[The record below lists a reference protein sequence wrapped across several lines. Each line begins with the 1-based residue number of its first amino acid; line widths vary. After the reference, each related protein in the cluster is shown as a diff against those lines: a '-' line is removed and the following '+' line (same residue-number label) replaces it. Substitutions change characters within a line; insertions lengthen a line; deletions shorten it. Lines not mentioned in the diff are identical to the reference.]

1 MFQYGI
7 GFNAKMPTKLW
18 KKRRKVSG
26 FLVDETLIKV
36 GRELVW
42 LWIAIEPIEKVILD
56 IRISFERSI
65 YLLLNGSS
73 ELIRKYGKYPV
84 STDDDD
90 DNDNDND
97 NDGTGYPSK
106 HVNF

>member
-1 MFQYGI
+1 
-7 GFNAKMPTKLW
+7 MPTKLW

-84 STDDDD
+84 STDDD
-90 DNDNDND
+90 ND

>member
-7 GFNAKMPTKLW
+7 GFNAKTNKALW
-18 KKRRKVSG
+18 KKRRKYLSG
-26 FLVDETLIKV
+26 FIVDETLIKV

-65 YLLLNGSS
+65 LVVERFFKS
-73 ELIRKYGKYPV
+73 
-84 STDDDD
+84 
-90 DNDNDND
+90 
-97 NDGTGYPSK
+97 
-106 HVNF
+106 

>member
-1 MFQYGI
+1 MELDSTLKA
-7 GFNAKMPTKLW
+7 NKAMEEE
-18 KKRRKVSG
+18 KKRRKVSE
-26 FLVDETLIKV
+26 FIVDETLIKV

-73 ELIRKYGKYPV
+73 RV
-84 STDDDD
+84 D
-90 DNDNDND
+90 
-97 NDGTGYPSK
+97 
-106 HVNF
+106 

>member
-1 MFQYGI
+1 
-7 GFNAKMPTKLW
+7 MPTKLW

-65 YLLLNGSS
+65 YLLLNGLFKS
-73 ELIRKYGKYPV
+73 
-84 STDDDD
+84 
-90 DNDNDND
+90 
-97 NDGTGYPSK
+97 
-106 HVNF
+106 

>member
-1 MFQYGI
+1 
-7 GFNAKMPTKLW
+7 MPTKLW

>member
-7 GFNAKMPTKLW
+7 GFNAKKPTKLW

-90 DNDNDND
+90 DDDD

>member
-1 MFQYGI
+1 MELDSTL
-7 GFNAKMPTKLW
+7 KPTKLW
-18 KKRRKVSG
+18 KKRRKVSE
-26 FLVDETLIKV
+26 FIVDKTLIKV

-73 ELIRKYGKYPV
+73 RV
-84 STDDDD
+84 D
-90 DNDNDND
+90 
-97 NDGTGYPSK
+97 
-106 HVNF
+106 

>member
-1 MFQYGI
+1 MLKRIIFQYGI
-7 GFNAKMPTKLW
+7 GFNAKSQQGYG
-18 KKRRKVSG
+18 RREEKVSE
-26 FLVDETLIKV
+26 FIVDETLIKV

-73 ELIRKYGKYPV
+73 RV
-84 STDDDD
+84 D
-90 DNDNDND
+90 
-97 NDGTGYPSK
+97 
-106 HVNF
+106 